1 MARTG
6 REWQQAPDLP
16 PSHYL
21 DNRIYDDPEIFNEER
36 SKLFC
41 KVWNFVAHES
51 EVADPFDFRTTEVS
65 GIPLVISRGEDGL
78 IRTFINSCSHRGAKV
93 VREPAG
99 TARSFTCAFHLWC
112 YDTKGNC
119 IAITRPEAYAATGVS
134 DKDFGLREIRTEVQH
149 GLVFINFDD
158 DADSLADYVGDALEA
173 LEPTLTAEPLE
184 VFYYNEFANKT
195 NWKHMQEVNC
205 ELYHE
210 YLHSINRRTGMKQPE
225 YFERDWH
232 FYPNGHATL
241 RGELI
246 ADWSKQKGWSNK
258 QWVGKTLPGVKAN
271 EYRVIDI
278 WPDTA
283 LLARGSGFII
293 HTHIALAPDLTLIQ
307 TRCLAPTSDTADE
320 RRARFHDANQLWGPF
335 GRNIPEDNEASKLQ
349 EQGMRAGCAP
359 FSIIAR
365 EEDMKTQDEITLR
378 KFYEQWS
385 RRMERSTSD
394 VTAVA
399 AE

>member
-6 REWQQAPDLP
+6 REWERPPDLP

-21 DNRIYDDPEIFNEER
+21 DNRIYDDPQIFNEER

-41 KVWNFVAHES
+41 KVWNFIAHES
-51 EVADPFDFRTTEVS
+51 EVARPFDFRTTEVA
-65 GIPLVISRGEDGL
+65 GIPLIIARGEDGQ
-78 IRTFINSCSHRGAKV
+78 IRTFINSCSHRGAKI

-112 YDTKGNC
+112 YDTKGDC
-119 IAITRPEAYAATGVS
+119 IAITRPEAYQSAGVGE
-134 DKDFGLREIRTEVQH
+134 KDFALRELRTEVQH
-149 GLVFINFDD
+149 GLVFVNFDD
-158 DADSLADYVGDALEA
+158 DAEPLANYLGDGLEA
-173 LEPTLTAEPLE
+173 LEPSLTTEPLE
-184 VFYYNEFANKT
+184 VFYYNEFLNKT

-210 YLHSINRRTGMKQPE
+210 YLHSINRRTGMKQQE

-241 RGELI
+241 HGELI
-246 ADWSKQKGWSNK
+246 ADWSKQKGWSSK
-258 QWVGKTLPGVKAN
+258 QWFGKTMPGVKAN
-271 EYRVIDI
+271 EYRVVDV

-293 HTHIALAPDLTLIQ
+293 HTHIALAPDRTLIQ
-307 TRCLAPTSDTADE
+307 TRCLAPISDTEEE

-349 EQGMRAGCAP
+349 EQGTRAGCAP
-359 FSIIAR
+359 FSVIAR
-365 EEDMKTQDEITLR
+365 EEDKKTQDEITLR

-385 RRMERSTSD
+385 RRMGRSTHD
-394 VTAVA
+394 VTSVA

>member
-1 MARTG
+1 MARSGGEWG
-6 REWQQAPDLP
+6 RPPELP
-16 PSHYL
+16 SSHYL
-21 DNRIYDDPEIFNEER
+21 DNRIYDDPQIYREER
-36 SKLFC
+36 TKLFG

-51 EVADPFDFRTTEVS
+51 EVAEPFDFRTTEVA
-65 GIPLVISRGEDGL
+65 GIPLILSRGEDRR
-78 IRTFINSCSHRGAKV
+78 IRAFINSCSHRGAKI

-99 TARSFTCAFHLWC
+99 TSRSFVCAFHLWC
-112 YDTKGNC
+112 YDTRGNC
-119 IAITRPEAYAATGVS
+119 IAITRPEGYDGTGVS
-134 DKDFGLREIRTEVQH
+134 EREVGLREIRTEVSC
-149 GLVFINFDD
+149 GLVFVNFDD
-158 DADSLADYVGDALEA
+158 RAEPLRDYLGDALEA
-173 LEPTLTAEPLE
+173 LEETLTAEPLE
-184 VFYYNEFANKT
+184 VFYYNEFLNKT

-225 YFERDWH
+225 YFERQWH

-246 ADWSKQKGWSNK
+246 ADWSKQKGWNK
-258 QWVGKTLPGVKAN
+258 RQWFGKTLPGVRAN
-271 EYRVIDI
+271 EYRVVDI

-293 HTHIALAPDLTLIQ
+293 HTHVALAPDSTLIQ
-307 TRCLAPTSDTADE
+307 TRCLAPVSDTKPE

-359 FSIIAR
+359 FSLIAR
-365 EEDMKTQDEITLR
+365 EEDGKTQDEITLR
-378 KFYEQWS
+378 QFYLHWS
-385 RRMERSTSD
+385 RRMGLSTHD
-394 VTAVA
+394 VAVPA
-399 AE
+399 GE